1 VRWLYAVLQKY
12 EGGSDWVGTGQEKD
26 GTTLER
32 TTQEGRS
39 EEERRKNR
47 VEMMEGR
54 GFGLY
59 I

>member
-1 VRWLYAVLQKY
+1 MSGL
-12 EGGSDWVGTGQEKD
+12 GKD
-26 GTTLER
+26 G

-39 EEERRKNR
+39 EEGRKIR
-47 VEMMEGR
+47 VDIMEGR